1 MQSEILEKNPRDE
14 LAVYAVW
21 LPFLGGSEDA
31 IDTSILADPRVVHY
45 WDGDRLTSRWF
56 GDAVFDGFLAW
67 DVYLLYGPDATW
79 DETPGQ
85 PVSAGGTVI
94 GQSER
99 LRSDLRALLE
109 EV

>member
-1 MQSEILEKNPRDE
+1 
-14 LAVYAVW
+14 
-21 LPFLGGSEDA
+21 
-31 IDTSILADPRVVHY
+31 
-45 WDGDRLTSRWF
+45 
-56 GDAVFDGFLAW
+56 VFDGFLAW